1 MKSTPGSCLL
11 SKLSIEKLIKE
22 STKYFGKMQ
31 KLGTIVLQLQK
42 LKDAITLLRIFATFW
57 KNLSL
62 NRKQQKLKQYFQ

>member
-1 MKSTPGSCLL
+1 
-11 SKLSIEKLIKE
+11 
-22 STKYFGKMQ
+22 MQ
-31 KLGTIVLQLQK
+31 KLGTILLQLQK